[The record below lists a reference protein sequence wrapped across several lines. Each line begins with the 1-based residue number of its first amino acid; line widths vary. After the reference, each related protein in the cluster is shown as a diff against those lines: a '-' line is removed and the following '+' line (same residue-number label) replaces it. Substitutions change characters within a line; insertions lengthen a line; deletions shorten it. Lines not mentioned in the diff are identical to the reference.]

1 MCGFWPRNGAHGLS
15 SSWHFLSSRTSL
27 SAIMAAGLFTP
38 DERPVAEALAQI
50 PFANPFSEKREALE
64 RTVLGD
70 RYTVPD
76 RYLLPG
82 QPLHRI
88 EGNLGRLM
96 ERAEVLVNELTGRL
110 ERRTA
115 IGPVEREIY
124 EGLVHFVVFHRH
136 ARGFDH
142 LIASS
147 LPGSDA
153 ILGCGQPGILEADTR
168 ARATV
173 GTVFE
178 RCRRDLMRMLPGPV
192 FDQEAERLA
201 GLWFAFYFQVR
212 RAWVHTFA
220 FIHGG
225 SDALVALRARL
236 WQSIFTHDMR
246 RYQRSLYARMGDI
259 TTLITGPSG
268 SGKELVARAIGLSRF
283 VPFDPKERAFA
294 ADFAASF
301 HPLNL
306 SALSPTLIESEL
318 FGHRRGAFTGA
329 LGDREGYFETCG
341 AHGTVF
347 LDEIG
352 ETAPEIQ
359 VKLLRVLQ
367 TREFNR
373 LGDTERR
380 RFHGRIV
387 AATNRELAAE
397 IRAGR
402 FREDFFFRLC
412 ADRIETPP
420 LREVLGGDGDE
431 LKCLV
436 AHICTAQTGPAEGP
450 ALAEEV
456 VTWISRELGRDYPW
470 PGNFRELEQCV
481 RNFIVHGSYRP
492 ALGRRAAGAEAG
504 ADWIDEAQAG
514 RLSMDGLLRG
524 YCRQV
529 FAEAGSLEE
538 AARRLECDRR
548 TVRRYVQA
556 PDSGTS

>member
-1 MCGFWPRNGAHGLS
+1 M
-15 SSWHFLSSRTSL
+15 
-27 SAIMAAGLFTP
+27 FTP
-38 DERPVAEALAQI
+38 EERPVAEALAGI
-50 PFANPFSEKREALE
+50 PFVNPFTAAREQLE
-64 RTVLGD
+64 RAVLGD
-70 RYTVPD
+70 QFQAPA

-88 EGNLGRLM
+88 EGNLGKLL
-96 ERAEVLVNELTGRL
+96 ERADVLLEAVAARL
-110 ERRTA
+110 ARRTS
-115 IGPVEREIY
+115 IGAVERDIY

-136 ARGFDH
+136 AAGFDH
-142 LIASS
+142 LIAAA

-153 ILGCGQPGILEADTR
+153 ILGGGRGGVIEADAK

-173 GTVFE
+173 GTLFE
-178 RCRRDLMRMLPGPV
+178 RCRRDLV
-192 FDQEAERLA
+192 RLLSGA
-201 GLWFAFYFQVR
+201 AFGGDIEQAASLWFAFYFQVR

-246 RYQRSLYARMGDI
+246 RYQRTLYSRMGDI

-283 VPFDPKERAFA
+283 VPFDARERRFA

-341 AHGTVF
+341 VHGTVF

-387 AATNRELAAE
+387 AATNRDLAAE

-420 LREVLGGDGDE
+420 LRDILGGNIDE
-431 LKCLV
+431 LRCLV
-436 AHICTAQTGPAEGP
+436 AHICTAQAGATEGP
-450 ALAEEV
+450 PLCDEV
-456 VTWISRELGRDYPW
+456 VTWIGRELGRSYPW

-492 ALGRRAAGAEAG
+492 PIGPRAGG
-504 ADWIDEAQAG
+504 VGDLRGGDWVSAAQAG
-514 RLSMDGLLRG
+514 RLTMDALLQA
-524 YCRQV
+524 YCRRV
-529 FAEAGSLEE
+529 FDEAGSLEE
-538 AARRLECDRR
+538 AARRLDCDRR
-548 TVRRYVQA
+548 TVRRYVR
-556 PDSGTS
+556 SGAESPESDNT

>member
-1 MCGFWPRNGAHGLS
+1 
-15 SSWHFLSSRTSL
+15 
-27 SAIMAAGLFTP
+27 MAAGLFTVE
-38 DERPVAEALAQI
+38 ERPVAEALAGI
-50 PFANPFSEKREALE
+50 VLANPFTEARAKLE
-64 RTVLGD
+64 RAVLGE
-70 RYTVPD
+70 RYVAPD

-82 QPLHRI
+82 QPLHRL

-96 ERAEVLVNELTGRL
+96 ERADALIEVVAPRL
-110 ERRTA
+110 ARRTG
-115 IGPVEREIY
+115 IGPVEREVY
-124 EGLVHFVVFHRH
+124 EGLVHFTVFHRY
-136 ARGFDH
+136 AGGFDH
-142 LIASS
+142 LIAAA

-153 ILGCGQPGILEADTR
+153 ILGGGRTGVVEAEAR
-168 ARATV
+168 ARSTV
-173 GTVFE
+173 GTLFE
-178 RCRRDLMRMLPGPV
+178 RCRRDLV
-192 FDQEAERLA
+192 RLLA
-201 GLWFAFYFQVR
+201 VPALGGEVEQMAALWFAFYFQVR

-246 RYQRSLYARMGDI
+246 RYQRCLYARMGDI

-283 VPFDPKERAFA
+283 VPFDAKERAFA
-294 ADFAASF
+294 ADFAGSF

-329 LGDREGYFETCG
+329 IGDREGYFETCG

-387 AATNRELAAE
+387 AATNRDLASE

-420 LREVLGGDGDE
+420 LREVLGGNADE
-431 LKCLV
+431 LRCLV
-436 AHICTAQTGPAEGP
+436 AHICTAQAGADEGP
-450 ALAEEV
+450 ALCDEV
-456 VTWISRELGRDYPW
+456 VTWIGRELGRTYPW

-481 RNFIVHGSYRP
+481 RNIIVHGSYRP
-492 ALGRRAAGAEAG
+492 ALGTSVGGTGGPAGGDWVAA
-504 ADWIDEAQAG
+504 AQAG
-514 RLSMDGLLRG
+514 RLTMDALLQA
-524 YCRQV
+524 YCRRV

-538 AARRLECDRR
+538 AARRLDCDRR
-548 TVRRYVQA
+548 TVRRYVQTGGITA
-556 PDSGTS
+556 DSET

>member
-1 MCGFWPRNGAHGLS
+1 M
-15 SSWHFLSSRTSL
+15 
-27 SAIMAAGLFTP
+27 
-38 DERPVAEALAQI
+38 AEALAGI
-50 PFANPFSEKREALE
+50 PFVNPFTEAREQLE
-64 RTVLGD
+64 RAVLGD
-70 RYTVPD
+70 RFQAPD

-88 EGNLGRLM
+88 EGNLGRLI
-96 ERAEVLVNELTGRL
+96 ERADALLETVAGRL
-110 ERRTA
+110 ARRTA
-115 IGPVEREIY
+115 IGAVEREIY

-136 ARGFDH
+136 AGGFDH
-142 LIASS
+142 LIAAA

-153 ILGCGQPGILEADTR
+153 ILGGGRSGVVEAEAR
-168 ARATV
+168 AHATV
-173 GTVFE
+173 GTLYE
-178 RCRRDLMRMLPGPV
+178 RCRRDLVRLLALPALGG
-192 FDQEAERLA
+192 DIEQKA
-201 GLWFAFYFQVR
+201 GLMFAFYFQVR

-246 RYQRSLYARMGDI
+246 RYQRSLYARMEDI

-283 VPFDPKERAFA
+283 VPFDPRQRAFA

-329 LGDREGYFETCG
+329 LGEREGYFETCG

-380 RFHGRIV
+380 KFRGRIV
-387 AATNRELAAE
+387 AATNRDLAAE

-420 LREVLGGDGDE
+420 LREVLGGNLDE
-431 LKCLV
+431 LRCLV
-436 AHICTAQTGPAEGP
+436 AHICTAQTGPVEGP
-450 ALAEEV
+450 ALCDEV
-456 VTWISRELGRDYPW
+456 VAWIKRELGSTYTW

-481 RNFIVHGSYRP
+481 RNIIVHGSYRP
-492 ALGRRAAGAEAG
+492 PIGPASGAEG
-504 ADWIDEAQAG
+504 SLGGSDWVSAAQAG
-514 RLSMDGLLRG
+514 RLTMDALLQA
-524 YCRQV
+524 YCRRV
-529 FAEAGSLEE
+529 FVEAGSLEE
-538 AARRLECDRR
+538 AARRLDCDRR
-548 TVRRYVQA
+548 TVRRYVKGPTD
-556 PDSGTS
+556 PDPGGA

>member
-1 MCGFWPRNGAHGLS
+1 
-15 SSWHFLSSRTSL
+15 
-27 SAIMAAGLFTP
+27 MAAGLFSAE
-38 DERPVAEALAQI
+38 ERPLAEALAGI
-50 PFANPFSEKREALE
+50 PFANPFSEGRAELE
-64 RTVLGD
+64 RRVLGD
-70 RYTVPD
+70 DYVAPD

-96 ERAEVLVNELTGRL
+96 ERADALLGSVAPRL
-110 ERRTA
+110 ARRTG

-136 ARGFDH
+136 AGGFDH
-142 LIASS
+142 LIAAA
-147 LPGSDA
+147 LPGSEA
-153 ILGCGQPGILEADTR
+153 VLGCGRAGVVEAETR

-173 GTVFE
+173 GTLFE
-178 RCRRDLMRMLPGPV
+178 RCRRELATFLGSPALGTPV
-192 FDQEAERLA
+192 DQTAA
-201 GLWFAFYFQVR
+201 LWFAFYFQVR

-220 FIHGG
+220 FMHGG
-225 SDALVALRARL
+225 SDALLALRARL

-283 VPFDPKERAFA
+283 VPFDPRERAFA
-294 ADFAASF
+294 ADFAGSF

-341 AHGTVF
+341 VHGTVF
-347 LDEIG
+347 LDEVG

-380 RFHGRIV
+380 RFQGRIV
-387 AATNRELAAE
+387 TATNRDLAAE

-420 LREVLGGDGDE
+420 LREVLGGNTDE
-431 LKCLV
+431 LRCLV
-436 AHICTAQTGPAEGP
+436 AHICTAQAGPEEGP
-450 ALAEEV
+450 ALCDQV
-456 VTWISRELGRDYPW
+456 VGWITRELGRHYPW

-481 RNFIVHGSYRP
+481 RNYIVHGSYRP
-492 ALGRRAAGAEAG
+492 PISAAATGRG
-504 ADWIDEAQAG
+504 DWLESARSG
-514 RLSMDGLLRG
+514 RLTLDSLLQA

-529 FAEAGSLEE
+529 FAAAGSLEE
-538 AARRLECDRR
+538 AARRLDCDRR

-556 PDSGTS
+556 PADPGAVD